1 MVRVTWK
8 LPKVGK
14 KLKDWPLFKV
24 QYPLPTEKIGAVS
37 AGGTHKCKKKI
48 GHFFT
53 MERKKLK
60 SLAAGF
66 PIS

>member
-37 AGGTHKCKKKI
+37 AGVHTSAKKDWPLFYHGEKKTKI
-48 GHFFT
+48 ACCWF
-53 MERKKLK
+53 
-60 SLAAGF
+60 SN
-66 PIS
+66 

>member
-37 AGGTHKCKKKI
+37 AGGTHKCKK
-48 GHFFT
+48 
-53 MERKKLK
+53 R
-60 SLAAGF
+60 LATF
-66 PIS
+66 LPWREKN